1 MERFLLPSKRSR
13 NCSLVPSEN
22 ENINVNLPD
31 VENVSDVDS
40 ETEESADAFAA
51 DAETAAST
59 TSSSIQISN
68 TRSSFKGPMD
78 LSQKPDEGPRRPIRK
93 YPAQMF
99 GNQQRSFQS
108 GWGRPEQRLGTLGH
122 QYKKSEGFG
131 SSAHH

>member
-51 DAETAAST
+51 DAETAASNV
-59 TSSSIQISN
+59 QLQVP
-68 TRSSFKGPMD
+68 FKLATQGQV
-78 LSQKPDEGPRRPIRK
+78 LRGLWI
-93 YPAQMF
+93 
-99 GNQQRSFQS
+99 
-108 GWGRPEQRLGTLGH
+108 
-122 QYKKSEGFG
+122 
-131 SSAHH
+131 

>member
-51 DAETAAST
+51 DAETAASNEQ
-59 TSSSIQISN
+59 IQVP
-68 TRSSFKGPMD
+68 FKLATQGQV
-78 LSQKPDEGPRRPIRK
+78 LRGLWI
-93 YPAQMF
+93 
-99 GNQQRSFQS
+99 
-108 GWGRPEQRLGTLGH
+108 
-122 QYKKSEGFG
+122 
-131 SSAHH
+131 

>member
-51 DAETAAST
+51 DAETAASNEQ
-59 TSSSIQISN
+59 IQV
-68 TRSSFKGPMD
+68 
-78 LSQKPDEGPRRPIRK
+78 PIKLATQGQVLR
-93 YPAQMF
+93 
-99 GNQQRSFQS
+99 GL
-108 GWGRPEQRLGTLGH
+108 WI
-122 QYKKSEGFG
+122 
-131 SSAHH
+131 